1 MKWAVKDTINF
12 LLKVKRPVESDAIGA
27 FPICHP
33 GLFGS
38 FTLDVD
44 RTSQHASGKLE
55 NAHMYTNTNTRTVQ
69 TVYVR
74 PQNTVV
80 VQANQHGHAAEAC
93 TPG

>member
-38 FTLDVD
+38 FTLAVD
-44 RTSQHASGKLE
+44 GTSQHALGKLE
-55 NAHMYTNTNTRTVQ
+55 NAHMYTNTRTVH
-69 TVYVR
+69 TVYVHR
-74 PQNTVV
+74 QDTLAI
-80 VQANQHGHAAEAC
+80 QANQHSHAAEAC
-93 TPG
+93 THG